1 MRVITG
7 SAKGRKLETL
17 KGEDVIRPTSDKIKE
32 SMFSA
37 IQFYIAGAK
46 VLDLFAGSG
55 QLGIEAL
62 SRDASVCTFVDI
74 SREACDVI
82 KTNLKKTELFD
93 KARVITGDA
102 ERYVTNTKDDYDI
115 VFIDPPYG
123 YGTVDKFL
131 NLIEPHMTDNGFVV
145 CETESNCEPVVQAGA
160 LEFQKSYR
168 HGKTMVW
175 IYKKFPE
182 VTI

>member
-17 KGEDVIRPTSDKIKE
+17 QGEDIIRPTSDKIKE

-46 VLDLFAGSG
+46 ILDLFAGSG

-62 SRDASVCTFVDI
+62 SRDALVCTFVDI
-74 SREACDVI
+74 SRDACDVI
-82 KTNLKKTELFD
+82 KSNLKKTALFE

-102 ERYVTNTKDDYDI
+102 ERYLTNTKDGYDI

-131 NLIEPHMTDNGFVV
+131 QLIEPRMSDGGFVV

-160 LEFQKSYR
+160 LEFQKNYR
-168 HGKTMVW
+168 HGKTTVW
-175 IYKKFPE
+175 IYKK
-182 VTI
+182 IAD